1 MKFRYTLEPYS
12 SRRMQHLCPNCLKKE
27 FVRYIHTDN
36 GELLPEEFGRC
47 NREIKCG
54 YFRKPNSNKIIS
66 SVVYR
71 NNLKDSS
78 IFENLDSEILVSS
91 QLNYEITSNPLC
103 KFLMQY
109 FEREKIFEILELY
122 QVKSQLLGNQIL
134 TLFPLIDNEQK
145 LRALKKMKYDQ
156 TTGKRHKFFFRW
168 HNPQKLKLQQCLFGL
183 HLLEHQKFKE
193 TEKVYIVESEKTAII
208 ASLKYD
214 NLLFMATGG
223 LNNLTAN
230 RLRPVMGKQIILI
243 PDLAPIDAV
252 NNPYLLWKEKG
263 TSISRELKAR
273 ISINTML
280 LDISTDFQKN
290 EQWDLADFIIKYNRY
305 VQGQKL

>member
-27 FVRYIHTDN
+27 FVRYIDTDN
-36 GELLPEEFGRC
+36 NELLSAEFGRC

-54 YFRKPNSNKIIS
+54 YFRKPNSNKGIS
-66 SVVYR
+66 NVDIR
-71 NNLKDSS
+71 KNLNSS
-78 IFENLDSEILVSS
+78 TIFENLDSEILLSS
-91 QLNYEITSNPLC
+91 QFNYEIESNPLC

-109 FEREKIFEILELY
+109 FEKEKIFEILELY
-122 QVKSQLLGNQIL
+122 QLKSQLLGNQIL

-168 HNPQKLKLQQCLFGL
+168 HNPKKLKLQQCLFGL
-183 HLLEHQKFKE
+183 HLLEHKKFKE

-230 RLRPVMGKQIILI
+230 RLRPLMGKQIILI

-263 TSISRELKAR
+263 TRISRELKVK

-280 LDISTDFQKN
+280 LDISTDFQKD
-290 EQWDLADFIIKYNRY
+290 EQWDLADFIIKDLQICPRS
-305 VQGQKL
+305 